1 MSLEARRAD
10 EASIQTWTKLDGG
23 LGGDIRAR
31 YEMEEKQVLVM
42 GSKGHKGIKMIFTQG
57 NGISICR
64 HRIVK
69 RV

>member
-1 MSLEARRAD
+1 M
-10 EASIQTWTKLDGG
+10 
-23 LGGDIRAR
+23 RAR
-31 YEMEEKQVLVM
+31 YEMEEKQVLLM
-42 GSKGHKGIKMIFTQG
+42 GSKGEKGMKMIFTQG